1 MTTNKTQI
9 RFNEETRKAI
19 LLGDE
24 YDAFKTLTQF
34 YRQEKALLEQRA
46 SKAKYAV
53 GIFVR
58 NGGMVDYDEI
68 TQTAVVSMNDVSY
81 TVTYDTDGGI
91 RRYTVENPT
100 GNEQDLLYLHWMF
113 YCSTLFEKL
122 DTAIDEVNTKLKNLE
137 NDILIKSMQQ
147 TASTLKDDI
156 YLTAGAVAGLDL
168 RSDEDVDPF
177 GMFSGKTGDMRDV

>member
-34 YRQEKALLEQRA
+34 YRQEKALLEQRSA
-46 SKAKYAV
+46 KAKYAV
-53 GIFVR
+53 GLFVR
-58 NGGMVDYDEI
+58 KGGIVDYDES
-68 TQTAVVSMNDVSY
+68 THTAVVSMNDVSY
-81 TVTYDTDGGI
+81 TVTYDSEGGI
-91 RRYTVENPT
+91 RRYSVENPA
-100 GNEQDLLYLHWMF
+100 GNEQELLYLHWMF
-113 YCSTLFEKL
+113 YCSTIFEKL
-122 DTAIDEVNTKLKNLE
+122 DAAIDEVNIKLKNLE

-177 GMFSGKTGDMRDV
+177 GLFSDKTGGRRDV